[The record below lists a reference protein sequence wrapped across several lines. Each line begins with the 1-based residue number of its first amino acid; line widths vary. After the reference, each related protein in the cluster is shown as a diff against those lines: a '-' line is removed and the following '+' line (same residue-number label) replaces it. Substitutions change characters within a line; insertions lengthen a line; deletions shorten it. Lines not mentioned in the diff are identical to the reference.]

1 MKKLLSVLLA
11 VVMCMGM
18 IVTVEGV
25 TDTSI
30 ISVTASAASYTT
42 GTYQVNHSNG
52 VNVRKGAGT
61 SYNRVGAASKGVKF
75 KVDKIKNAGGY
86 TWGHTDSIKCTNGTK
101 SGWVVLSYCKYVS
114 DNSSASSSSSASVSN
129 SKYSFSSAYNYAKK
143 YWDTKNNAYN
153 YYPKKNCANFVSQ
166 ILVASGVPTSS
177 TWKNGTYAFVNVDGL
192 KSYFKNNYNIKYMSN
207 PSASDIKVGDVIY
220 TNNGGHVMFVMSK
233 SGNTIYASGNTN
245 NRDEIVVSISI
256 ISGVLKTSALF

>member
-1 MKKLLSVLLA
+1 MRKLLSILLA
-11 VVMCMGM
+11 AVLCMGS
-18 IVTVEGV
+18 IITVETTTG
-25 TDTSI
+25 TSI
-30 ISVTASAASYTT
+30 VSVTASAASYKT
-42 GTYQVNHSNG
+42 GTYKVNHSNG

-61 SYNRVGAASKGVKF
+61 SYARVGAASKGVTF
-75 KVDKIKNAGGY
+75 KVDKIKTANGY
-86 TWGHTDSIKCTNGTK
+86 TWGHTNSIKCTNGTR

-114 DNSSASSSSSASVSN
+114 GNSSATSSSAVSN

-143 YWDTKNNAYN
+143 YWNTKNSAYN
-153 YYPKKNCANFVSQ
+153 YYKNQNCANFVSQ

-192 KSYFKNNYNIKYMSN
+192 KSYFRNNYGITYKSN

-233 SGNTIYASGNTN
+233 SGNKIYASGNTN
-245 NRDEIVVSISI
+245 NRNEIQVSVSI